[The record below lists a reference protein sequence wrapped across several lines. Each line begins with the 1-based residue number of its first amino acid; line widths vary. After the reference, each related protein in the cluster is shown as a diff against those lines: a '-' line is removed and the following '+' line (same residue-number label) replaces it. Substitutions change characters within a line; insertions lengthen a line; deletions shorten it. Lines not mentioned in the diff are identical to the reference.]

1 MNRRKMIAALS
12 GAGAWPLSARAQ
24 HAASQLPHVNGLTP
38 SLVGGEALFLEP
50 GCAACHIGGTR
61 PITCKLHFA
70 RNDSG
75 GPADELRYPSLEF

>member
-38 SLVGGEALFLEP
+38 SLVGGELFFSSP
-50 GCAACHIGGTR
+50 GVQLATVAARDRLPASCTLRETIQAGLLMSYGTR
-61 PITCKLHFA
+61 P
-70 RNDSG
+70 
-75 GPADELRYPSLEF
+75 